1 MADVVQM
8 SDYEVSIGGAT
19 YSTVAI
25 PAADSGVVVAEK
37 NRLLKNLKLE
47 NLISD
52 LFRAGDLL
60 NLAYNVVAGFG
71 DLRGAVTSISD
82 RLRVLAADCELTM
95 QRFELSAGN
104 IAGFLKDCFKFL
116 MSGREEAAIIWLGKA
131 GDKALGMST
140 EAYALADRFDTLGND
155 AVKTLVDTQKA
166 QGETEAARTKLEAQI
181 ADLNAQDAG
190 ARKLAEGLVKQKEEL
205 QQLYDEAKEKAETHE
220 NRAFALSI
228 VNAIMKPLGE
238 GLGSFAGAV
247 TRMNT
252 PAGMMPPSFPVQ
264 TAPNPTATT
273 ASGAMPSATATAAA
287 APPTRSAAFAGT
299 APPGQAAVRRG
310 DGTISTGILTKAPPG
325 TGPEYPPEAAPDDPS
340 TRDPAAGEGYLTPR
354 DSGATSSPTGS
365 SASTIDP
372 AATAAMAGA
381 GASFTAAGAA
391 ASQMSGDVYALAEGY
406 RKQKESYLK
415 NLLELKKVDRETAA
429 KIAEYAVRLKNS
441 AGQVGVYSATV
452 ESLLQAIGALKGI
465 STTLRLNALFWRQ
478 MGDHCKELA
487 QSDLK
492 EKIEV
497 FKTFD
502 DRLSWYREPDFKEQ
516 LVYYMAG
523 WKAIQIIAQAYG
535 VECGKVRA
543 QINEDFNKNP
553 STEQSQKIAPILGAK
568 LLAAANTDLESMKA
582 EEARTQQE
590 LDATIQAA

>member
-37 NRLLKNLKLE
+37 NRLLKNLKLG

-52 LFRAGDLL
+52 LFRSGELL
-60 NLAYNVVAGFG
+60 NLAYNGVAGFG

-190 ARKLAEGLVKQKEEL
+190 ARKLAEELVKQKEGL

-273 ASGAMPSATATAAA
+273 AAGAMPSATATAAA
-287 APPTRSAAFAGT
+287 APPTQSTAFAGT
-299 APPGQAAVRRG
+299 PPPTAGTPDMGSDRVVRSVAPG
-310 DGTISTGILTKAPPG
+310 L
-325 TGPEYPPEAAPDDPS
+325 GPEHPPEAWTDDAPDAGTLPPGGASPDATSRGTAPGGV
-340 TRDPAAGEGYLTPR
+340 DPAAVAGV
-354 DSGATSSPTGS
+354 
-365 SASTIDP
+365 
-372 AATAAMAGA
+372 AGA
-381 GASFTAAGAA
+381 GAGFAAAGES
-391 ASQMSGDVYALAEGY
+391 ASQMSGDIYALAEGY
-406 RKQKESYLK
+406 RKQKEQYLK

-523 WKAIQIIAQAYG
+523 WKAIEIIAQAYG

-582 EEARTQQE
+582 EEAQTQQE

>member
-1 MADVVQM
+1 M
-8 SDYEVSIGGAT
+8 G
-19 YSTVAI
+19 
-25 PAADSGVVVAEK
+25 
-37 NRLLKNLKLE
+37 
-47 NLISD
+47 
-52 LFRAGDLL
+52 
-60 NLAYNVVAGFG
+60 
-71 DLRGAVTSISD
+71 SD
-82 RLRVLAADCELTM
+82 RV
-95 QRFELSAGN
+95 
-104 IAGFLKDCFKFL
+104 
-116 MSGREEAAIIWLGKA
+116 
-131 GDKALGMST
+131 
-140 EAYALADRFDTLGND
+140 
-155 AVKTLVDTQKA
+155 V
-166 QGETEAARTKLEAQI
+166 
-181 ADLNAQDAG
+181 
-190 ARKLAEGLVKQKEEL
+190 
-205 QQLYDEAKEKAETHE
+205 
-220 NRAFALSI
+220 
-228 VNAIMKPLGE
+228 
-238 GLGSFAGAV
+238 
-247 TRMNT
+247 
-252 PAGMMPPSFPVQ
+252 
-264 TAPNPTATT
+264 
-273 ASGAMPSATATAAA
+273 
-287 APPTRSAAFAGT
+287 RSV
-299 APPGQAAVRRG
+299 PPG
-310 DGTISTGILTKAPPG
+310 S
-325 TGPEYPPEAAPDDPS
+325 GPEYPPEEWTDDAPG
-340 TRDPAAGEGYLTPR
+340 AGTLPPGGAS
-354 DSGATSSPTGS
+354 SGATSRGT
-365 SASTIDP
+365 ASGGVDP
-372 AATAAMAGA
+372 AVAAGVAGA

-478 MGDHCKELA
+478 MGDHCKALA

-492 EKIEV
+492 QKIEV

-523 WKAIQIIAQAYG
+523 WKAIEIIAQAYG

-582 EEARTQQE
+582 EEAQAQQE